1 MFLARARGPNL
12 VPRVGLLNTTSTP
25 SEANLTSIQSMS
37 EPSLS
42 ENFSRACVQGDLD
55 SVRSLLEGTQVNL
68 DARNTLGLAPLHLLA
83 AQPVGHLH
91 VVKYLCEQ
99 GADKEARCRYGMT
112 PLQKAAYM
120 GFLPVVQYLC
130 EQGADKEARGDYG
143 MTPLRYAAREGHL
156 PVVQY
161 LRKSSTTNTPS

>member
-1 MFLARARGPNL
+1 M
-12 VPRVGLLNTTSTP
+12 
-25 SEANLTSIQSMS
+25 
-37 EPSLS
+37 
-42 ENFSRACVQGDLD
+42 VQ
-55 SVRSLLEGTQVNL
+55 
-68 DARNTLGLAPLHLLA
+68 
-83 AQPVGHLH
+83 
-91 VVKYLCEQ
+91 YLCEQ